1 MLQFLILQEYW
12 IIFLPAFLLGLL
24 HTVMPCEDKALFC
37 FYSFGVTKDPKSSFF
52 ILILYGLGL
61 MTANLTIAIISI
73 LVILIPLI
81 LLPSVVLDPHTITFF
96 GAFSSTF
103 VAITFLFFITR
114 KDYFPHSKYKDSIMN
129 LDWNKR
135 RTPYIFGLLAGF
147 PPCLFELYIYS
158 QCLIF
163 SLSYGWLEGFFTVFY
178 FSLGTLIGLF
188 PLALAKRTAE
198 TIKPFPK
205 ESETEMEGSKKKGTI
220 TIYIIMLLIIIGVNI
235 IIMVLSFLQINLF
248 TVSRLK

>member
-1 MLQFLILQEYW
+1 MQQFFILQEYW

-24 HTVMPCEDKALFC
+24 HTAMPCEDKALFC
-37 FYSFGVTKDPKSSFF
+37 FYSFGVTKEPKSSLF

-61 MTANLTIAIISI
+61 MTANLTIAIIAI
-73 LVILIPLI
+73 LISLIPLI
-81 LLPSVVLDPHTITFF
+81 LLPSVVLDPYTITFF

-103 VAITFLFFITR
+103 VAIFFLFFITR
-114 KDYFPHSKYKDSIMN
+114 KDYLPHSKRKDSIMN
-129 LDWNKR
+129 MDWNKR

-178 FSLGTLIGLF
+178 FSLGTFIGLF

-198 TIKPFPK
+198 TIIPK
-205 ESETEMEGSKKKGTI
+205 EMEMEESKKKRKN
-220 TIYIIMLLIIIGVNI
+220 TIYIIMLLIIIGFNI

-248 TVSRLK
+248 TVSRLE

>member
-12 IIFLPAFLLGLL
+12 IVFFPAFLLGLL

-37 FYSFGVTKDPKSSFF
+37 FYSFGVTKEPKNSFF

-73 LVILIPLI
+73 LIVLIPLI
-81 LLPSVVLDPHTITFF
+81 FLPSVVLDPHTITFF

-103 VAITFLFFITR
+103 VAIAFLFFITR

-188 PLALAKRTAE
+188 PLALAERTAE
-198 TIKPFPK
+198 TILPK
-205 ESETEMEGSKKKGTI
+205 EMKMEESKTRSKN
-220 TIYIIMLLIIIGVNI
+220 TIYVIMLLIIIGVNI
-235 IIMVLSFLQINLF
+235 IIMILSFLEINLF